1 MCRTWASLQCTTYA
15 DKIIVFYVLG
25 ANQGAHNT
33 RRVRVY
39 GLRPTRKR
47 LQGQLELRPSS
58 VVPRTQSTTDKFT
71 SSGIRGSDVCEVSRL
86 PKSERTRLSFT
97 QTRSRIKSLQNNA
110 HTWTVKK
117 CITKSYLIRLGAVEY
132 PSETPVTPSSGS
144 LLSCSGRP
152 LVPGLSSCPVARASA
167 PPMAAAS
174 KMRSKSPTP
183 PR

>member
-71 SSGIRGSDVCEVSRL
+71 SINIRGCDVCEVSRL
-86 PKSERTRLSFT
+86 PKSERSHAPFLHTHEVRNQEFAKQNNTHT
-97 QTRSRIKSLQNNA
+97 QT
-110 HTWTVKK
+110 VK
-117 CITKSYLIRLGAVEY
+117 CITKSYLIRPGEGRGRGGTDCAVHLH
-132 PSETPVTPSSGS
+132 TPD
-144 LLSCSGRP
+144 CD
-152 LVPGLSSCPVARASA
+152 ARDGEGH
-167 PPMAAAS
+167 MHWH
-174 KMRSKSPTP
+174 RVW
-183 PR
+183 RG